1 MGKYLR
7 RTKVLI
13 IVLLI
18 ILSGFPKYT
27 YAQEESKVLF
37 ITSYSSYVTNFDNLI
52 MGIKEG
58 LGENTSLHIKYLDY
72 NSTENINNK
81 NNYYKNIKS
90 MVENENYDAIIVG
103 DYYILEFVLNY
114 RYNIF
119 NSIPIVFFGTSSED
133 IINQAMKYE
142 NITGIKR
149 EESIGSTID
158 LILDFHP
165 NVENIVLINNYDNTE
180 EIEAFKN
187 KIIPKYKDISFK
199 IIFTSKIT
207 EDELEKKLSSL
218 DDDYAIITMYA
229 NDFKDNQWIS
239 NKNVNNLITNAARN
253 IPLYN
258 LVEGGIGYGSIGGKI
273 ISVNNQ
279 GKKAGQLAQEI
290 IDGKEVESL
299 YLLDD
304 SANQY
309 TFDFNVMRKY
319 GIKLSDL
326 PEGSQVIN
334 SPKEFIIEY
343 KNFFI
348 FFILFVILLMLT
360 IIILIIHINYKR
372 KHEETLNKAVNNIE
386 SLNKLKN
393 HFIINMSHELKT
405 PITVINS
412 VMQLTKYKRN
422 NYDNYL
428 ITSKNIKLVESNC
441 QRLLKLINNLIDLE
455 KIDSQDVHVILE
467 NVNIVEVIEDTVL
480 SVVPYAKAKNIEIVF
495 DTVEEEIIM
504 AIDKNKVERIVLNL
518 LSNAIKYSKD
528 IGFVEIKIDVYKN
541 NMVLTVEDNGVG
553 IEEENIDKIFDR
565 FVRLDDSLT
574 RRNEGTGIGLSI
586 VKAFVECHNGS
597 IKVDSTK
604 NIGTKFTISIPMVA
618 KEEDNNNRGINTNS
632 NIKQELS
639 DIYL

>member
-52 MGIKEG
+52 TGIKEG
-58 LGENTSLHIKYLDY
+58 LGEDTSLHIKYLDY

-422 NYDNYL
+422 DYDNYL

>member
-27 YAQEESKVLF
+27 YAQEDSKVLF
-37 ITSYSSYVTNFDNLI
+37 ITSYSSYITNFDNLI
-52 MGIKEG
+52 TGIKEG
-58 LGENTSLHIKYLDY
+58 LGEDTSLHIKYLDY

-114 RYNIF
+114 RNNIF

-133 IINQAMKYE
+133 VINQAMKYE

-149 EESIGSTID
+149 EESIDSTID

-165 NVENIVLINNYDNTE
+165 NVKNIVLINNYDKTE
-180 EIEAFKN
+180 EIEEFKN
-187 KIIPKYKDISFK
+187 KIIPKYKNISFK
-199 IIFTSKIT
+199 TIFTSKIT
-207 EDELEKKLSSL
+207 EDELENKLSNL
-218 DDDYAIITMYA
+218 DDNYAIITMYA
-229 NDFKDNQWIS
+229 NDFKNNQWIS
-239 NKNVNNLITNAARN
+239 NKNVNNLITNAAGN
-253 IPLYN
+253 IPLYS

-273 ISVNNQ
+273 ISLYNQ
-279 GKKAGQLAQEI
+279 GKKAGRLAQKI
-290 IDGKEVESL
+290 IDGQELKSL

-304 SANQY
+304 SVNQY

-360 IIILIIHINYKR
+360 IIILIVHINYKR

-405 PITVINS
+405 PIT
-412 VMQLTKYKRN
+412 
-422 NYDNYL
+422 
-428 ITSKNIKLVESNC
+428 
-441 QRLLKLINNLIDLE
+441 
-455 KIDSQDVHVILE
+455 
-467 NVNIVEVIEDTVL
+467 
-480 SVVPYAKAKNIEIVF
+480 
-495 DTVEEEIIM
+495 
-504 AIDKNKVERIVLNL
+504 
-518 LSNAIKYSKD
+518 
-528 IGFVEIKIDVYKN
+528 
-541 NMVLTVEDNGVG
+541 
-553 IEEENIDKIFDR
+553 
-565 FVRLDDSLT
+565 
-574 RRNEGTGIGLSI
+574 
-586 VKAFVECHNGS
+586 
-597 IKVDSTK
+597 
-604 NIGTKFTISIPMVA
+604 
-618 KEEDNNNRGINTNS
+618 
-632 NIKQELS
+632 
-639 DIYL
+639 